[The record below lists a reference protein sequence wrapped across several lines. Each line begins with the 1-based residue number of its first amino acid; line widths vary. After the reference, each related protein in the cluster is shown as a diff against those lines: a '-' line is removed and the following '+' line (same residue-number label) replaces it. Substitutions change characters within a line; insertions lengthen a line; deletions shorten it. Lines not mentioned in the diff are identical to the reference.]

1 MPGRTILDKAPLPPI
16 LKSAPY
22 QETPVG
28 RPKTGVPSLSKIS
41 QGTSNPYRSPTNA
54 RSNLLPKL
62 QGAPTVNLDQVGE
75 IDESEADVDDTIVV
89 DANEGNAPE
98 EEEAA
103 NEFPPGFYFH
113 YIIFH
118 SLSFMSCFDAF

>member
-22 QETPVG
+22 QETPAAG

-75 IDESEADVDDTIVV
+75 IDESEADVDDTIIV

-103 NEFPPGFYFH
+103 HEFPPGFYFH
-113 YIIFH
+113 
-118 SLSFMSCFDAF
+118 